1 MKPSIG
7 KIIGIYYYIERDFNY
22 LHEDKIIKLVSLIYL
37 KRTKEIAEIKHVNL
51 PKRLLKGY
59 EEQIASYKLLKELEE
74 IGIHHIED
82 ISQVVESFNNYY
94 EMKNYEKYK
103 NSNKK
108 DYNEEIYQKMIE
120 FENVLNSPSLIE
132 KEKTIFNN

>member
-22 LHEDKIIKLVSLIYL
+22 LHKDKIIKLVSLIYL

-51 PKRLLKGY
+51 QKRLLKRY
-59 EEQIASYKLLKELEE
+59 EGQIASEKLLKELEE

-82 ISQVVESFNNYY
+82 ISQVVESFNNYF
-94 EMKNYEKYK
+94 EMKDYEKYK